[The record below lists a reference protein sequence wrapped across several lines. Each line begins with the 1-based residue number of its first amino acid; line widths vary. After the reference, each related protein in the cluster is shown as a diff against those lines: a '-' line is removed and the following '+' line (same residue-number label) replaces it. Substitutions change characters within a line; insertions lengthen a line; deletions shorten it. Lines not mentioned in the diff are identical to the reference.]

1 MSQSNSSTD
10 LRNFG
15 EQELENGKRLCL
27 DRLKRLGKICTGQLH
42 FDSRK
47 DTGKKNLWNNQFLS
61 REKEVNKVNE
71 TSFVKYNY
79 DKTS

>member
-10 LRNFG
+10 LRTFG

-47 DTGKKNLWNNQFLS
+47 DTGKKIY
-61 REKEVNKVNE
+61 E
-71 TSFVKYNY
+71 TINF
-79 DKTS
+79 